1 MEYKKTTATRK
12 IQKMVRP
19 TEKDPRTGKNVPL
32 IPKKIHIVQGGTSA
46 SKTISILLVLI
57 TLAQEDPLT
66 SPTLTSVVSES
77 IPHLKRGAIRDFYN
91 ILSAQ
96 GYWKDQN
103 WNKTDSIYTFE
114 NKSQIEFFSSD
125 NGDKLRGSRRDRLFI
140 NEANNVTFDAFE
152 QLEVRT
158 REFVFLDYN
167 PTSEFWAKSEIR
179 DIDPK
184 TNQPKRSDWDF
195 IILTYKDNE
204 ALSQSIID
212 SIEQRKNR
220 KGWWD
225 VFGLGLLGE
234 VEGKIYKNW
243 ATLDDE
249 VPHEARLERYA
260 IDFGYSNDPTSILAI
275 YYYNGGY
282 IVDELAHQKELSNKQ
297 IADIILNSSNQNT
310 LVIADSAEPKS
321 IAELQAYGL
330 TVLPCEKGADSVKN
344 GIQVVQDQR
353 ITVTRRSSN
362 ILNEYRNYLWR
373 TDKDGKIL
381 QIPESGFDH
390 SMDAIR
396 YGIVSLV
403 KDRMGG
409 GLVVHIPEFDY

>member
-1 MEYKKTTATRK
+1 MEYKKTTATKK

-19 TEKDPRTGKNVPL
+19 TEKDPQTGKL
-32 IPKKIHIVQGGTSA
+32 LRLTPKKIHIVQGGTSA

-91 ILSAQ
+91 ILAAQ
-96 GYWKDQN
+96 GYWKDAN

-140 NEANNVTFDAFE
+140 NEANNVSFDAFE

-167 PTSEFWAKSEIR
+167 PTSEFWAKTEIR
-179 DIDPK
+179 DIDPL
-184 TNQPKRSDWDF
+184 TQLPKRSDWDF

-204 ALSQSIID
+204 ALSSSIVD
-212 SIEQRKNR
+212 SIEQRQNR
-220 KGWWD
+220 KGWWA
-225 VFGLGLLGE
+225 VYGLGQLGE
-234 VEGKIYKNW
+234 VEGKIYKDW
-243 ATLDDE
+243 AILEDE

-260 IDFGYSNDPTSILAI
+260 IDFGYSNDPTSIVAI

-297 IADIILNSSNQNT
+297 IADIILNSSNHNILT
-310 LVIADSAEPKS
+310 IADSAEPKS

-330 TVLPCEKGADSVKN
+330 TVLPCEKGADSIKN

-353 ITVTRRSSN
+353 ITITRRSSN
-362 ILNEYRNYLWR
+362 ILKEYRNYLWR

-381 QIPESGFDH
+381 KIPESGFDH

-396 YGIVSLV
+396 YGIVSLI

-409 GLVVHIPEFDY
+409 GLIVHIPEYY